1 MATGTPDLA
10 FDIAGSPAF
19 KMIKL
24 ANLVTQEFEREIA
37 AQLDISVVEW
47 RVIATVHRCEQVTAA
62 EVTRITGHNAMVIS
76 RAVNRLVDEERVT
89 RVKDDDDSRRLLLR
103 LTAKGHDIF
112 KRISPM
118 ALRVEASLFG
128 DIPAQDLLAVDRFL
142 GRGLETLGQRS
153 GSRTRHKP

>member
-1 MATGTPDLA
+1 MATRTPDHA

-19 KMIKL
+19 KLVKL

-47 RVIATVHRCEQVTAA
+47 RVIAALHRCEQVTAA

-76 RAVNRLVDEERVT
+76 RAVNRLVDEERVS
-89 RVKDDDDSRRLLLR
+89 RAKDDDDNRRLLLR
-103 LTAKGHDIF
+103 LTTKGQDIF
-112 KRISPM
+112 ERISPM

-128 DIPAQDLLAVDRFL
+128 DIPPQDLLAVDRFL
-142 GRGLETLGQRS
+142 GRGLDTLGQRP
-153 GSRTRHKP
+153 GSRPRREP